1 MITRFGVKNFK
12 ALRDV
17 ELELTP
23 LHVLIGPND
32 SGKTSILQALA
43 AVCRSVD
50 FKLSLAF
57 VGRWNGRELVWQEN
71 RQELVSFSL
80 LATEGDKK
88 VSYETSFD
96 FSLESRIV
104 ATASES

>member
-43 AVCRSVD
+43 AVWYVD
-50 FKLSLAF
+50 KDNTS
-57 VGRWNGRELVWQEN
+57 G
-71 RQELVSFSL
+71 
-80 LATEGDKK
+80 TEDG
-88 VSYETSFD
+88 TTW
-96 FSLESRIV
+96 
-104 ATASES
+104 ATAFTTFQPAIEAEMDYLAIVVLFSVLPFS